1 VRRKW
6 FEWTAKRLHHELYPN
21 STVESRFPQGW
32 FHWLT
37 AKPHKSLTHRSL
49 TWVAVLRMTFVGRM
63 EIFSGKPRAAL
74 QSRSALTRRQVGA
87 YRQKKTM
94 R

>member
-1 VRRKW
+1 MRRKW

-63 EIFSGKPRAAL
+63 EILAASQGQPCSPEARL
-74 QSRSALTRRQVGA
+74 LGAKTALTA
-87 YRQKKTM
+87 KKKP
-94 R
+94 